1 MRAAF
6 FTAAL
11 ALAACGEIP
20 AAGGPAAADVRAA
33 LADYFSNVAGA
44 GPLAEGNTQNF
55 KDSRIVSLGRCEA
68 LGSDYMCPV
77 AFERPR
83 GGGRAKRFVWMSQTP
98 DGWIVTVISLTEGQ

>member
-6 FTAAL
+6 LTAAF

-20 AAGGPAAADVRAA
+20 AGGGPSESDVRAA
-33 LADYFSNVAGA
+33 LAAYFGNAAA
-44 GPLAEGNTQNF
+44 GPLAPHDPQTF

-68 LGSDYMCPV
+68 LGSNYMCPV

-83 GGGRAKRFVWMSQTP
+83 GGGQAKRFVWMSQQP
-98 DGWIVTVISLTEGQ
+98 EGWIVTVISLVEDQ